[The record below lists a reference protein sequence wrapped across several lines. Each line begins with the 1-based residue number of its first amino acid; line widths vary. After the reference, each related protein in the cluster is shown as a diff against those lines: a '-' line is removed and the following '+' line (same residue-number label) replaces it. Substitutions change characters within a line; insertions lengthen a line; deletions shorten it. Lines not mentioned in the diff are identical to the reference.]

1 MKELILTQLLPP
13 LFDFIVIALLS
24 AISAVFYRWTGIQI
38 EAKHRDALQSA
49 LANGAKLL
57 LQPGGSADDAID
69 YVLRSVPDALKR
81 FGKLSRPDIHSLL
94 EPHILALPTLPGA
107 VETPN
112 DRLQVV
118 VSSAVTPD
126 TVMEQVEKGVHKGLE
141 ALRRTS
147 GRGGYTGSPISHPVA
162 GVVLDPGPLQRD

>member
-38 EAKHRDALQSA
+38 DAKHRDALQSA

-81 FGKLSRPDIHSLL
+81 FGKLSRPEVHSLL
-94 EPHILALPTLPGA
+94 EPHILALPTLPSSFK
-107 VETPN
+107 TPN
-112 DRLQVV
+112 IHLSELVG
-118 VSSAVTPD
+118 SAADMPD
-126 TVMEQVEKGVHKGLE
+126 AVIVHIEKSIQKRFEDFLN
-141 ALRRTS
+141 RP
-147 GRGGYTGSPISHPVA
+147 RGGFTGTTPSAPAA